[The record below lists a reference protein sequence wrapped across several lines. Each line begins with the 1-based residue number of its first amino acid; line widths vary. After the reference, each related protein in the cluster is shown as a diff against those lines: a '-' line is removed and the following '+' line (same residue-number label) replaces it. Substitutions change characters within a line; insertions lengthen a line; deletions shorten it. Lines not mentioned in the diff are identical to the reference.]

1 MTQCHDPV
9 EWEFEGWRHINPSH
23 LEDFI
28 GTPHNKVAPALSLSS
43 VISGVI
49 AKQR

>member
-1 MTQCHDPV
+1 MTQCHAPD

-28 GTPHNKVAPALSLSS
+28 QTPHKKVAPALSSS
-43 VISGVI
+43 SDISGVI